1 MFSIQLHQAVN
12 LLLIAILGLLTAY
25 IYSSWID
32 IVAILL
38 FTIFIE
44 HLLLFF
50 NKNREFHLSYSAI
63 STSIGIIVLLYSS
76 YLWVYFIA
84 IFFALFQ
91 KHFLLLEGRHIFNPS
106 NFAIVIILL
115 LFYNKAHTITGQL
128 GDELWLSMVVF
139 TLAMAILVR
148 VDRWIIS
155 LAFLG
160 SYLLFQYYFIIF
172 YDPTVIFED
181 IYRRLYSVTFMLFIY
196 FMLTDPPVTP
206 NSRWLQLLYGVSTA
220 LLVTMLDRFYGYR
233 VQHLFMVVFFLSY
246 VVSVARVK
254 EKQKHIKMIVILLL
268 AVLFILGYIEY
279 QEPYYFE
286 MNG

>member
-1 MFSIQLHQAVN
+1 MFPIQLHQAVN
-12 LLLIAILGLLTAY
+12 LLFIAILGLLTAY
-25 IYSSWID
+25 IYSSWVD

-38 FTIFIE
+38 FAIFIE

-63 STSIGIIVLLYSS
+63 STSIGIIVLLYSP

-115 LFYNKAHTITGQL
+115 LFYDKAHTITGQL

-139 TLAMAILVR
+139 ILAMAILVR

-160 SYLLFQYYFIIF
+160 SYLLFQYYFILF

-233 VQHLFMVVFFLSY
+233 VQHLFMVVFLLSY

-254 EKQKHIKMIVILLL
+254 EKQKYIKMIVILFLM
-268 AVLFILGYIEY
+268 VLFILGYIEY